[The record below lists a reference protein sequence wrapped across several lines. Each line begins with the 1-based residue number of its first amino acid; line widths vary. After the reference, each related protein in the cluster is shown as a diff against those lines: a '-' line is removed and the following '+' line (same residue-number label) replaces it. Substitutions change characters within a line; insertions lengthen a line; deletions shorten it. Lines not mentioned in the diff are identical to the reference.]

1 MTYGWLTAGVVRS
14 AIDLMVT
21 VLVSRLQAAVLG
33 VAVATGAYAQA
44 QSSPIPAPLSPTP
57 PRPAI
62 ASEAPI
68 GARDVIEIH
77 VFQDANLNTRATVG
91 DDGMISMPP
100 LGKVPVAGLTLPQI
114 EQRIKSMLEARFL
127 NKADVTVDLIEAGS
141 TPISVI
147 GAVSRPGRIG
157 VTGNITLLQAITQA
171 GGLAAGYGKSL
182 YILRTASNGLT
193 EQIAIDVD
201 DLMVNGNPDVN
212 LPLHA
217 NDVINVPVESLVT
230 VYVLGEVMKPGQVQF
245 RASQRPTLLPA
256 LAVAGGPTDRASR
269 GILLKRNFNGETKTL
284 TFNYGRIVDGRQAD
298 AQLQDGDTIYIRAS
312 LF

>member
-1 MTYGWLTAGVVRS
+1 M
-14 AIDLMVT
+14 MN
-21 VLVSRLQAAVLG
+21 VSRLQAAVLG
-33 VAVATGAYAQA
+33 AVIAGSAFAQA
-44 QSSPIPAPLSPTP
+44 PSSPIPAPLSSAAQ
-57 PRPAI
+57 RPAI

-68 GARDVIEIH
+68 GPRDVIEIH
-77 VFQDANLNTRATVG
+77 VFQDAALNIRVTVG

-100 LGKVPVAGLTLPQI
+100 LGKIAVAGLTLSQI
-114 EQRIKSMLEARFL
+114 EQRIKSTLEARFL
-127 NKADVTVDLIEAGS
+127 NKADVTVDLIQAGS

-147 GAVSRPGRIG
+147 GAVSRPGPIG

-182 YILRTASNGLT
+182 YILRTAANGLT

-212 LPLHA
+212 IPLHA
-217 NDVINVPVESLVT
+217 NDVINVPIESLVT

-245 RASQRPTLLPA
+245 RASQHPTLLQA

-269 GILLKRNFNGETKTL
+269 GILLKRSGASGETKTL
-284 TFNYGRIVDGRQAD
+284 TYNYGRVVDGREAD
-298 AQLQDGDTIYIRAS
+298 AQLQDGDTIYIKAS
-312 LF
+312 MF